1 MTEERPWIS
10 VGERKIAAKCNNH
23 VICIMWNSEYSSR
36 FIIYI
41 DDKVISL
48 YGSNRIY
55 ERIVTPLVNGLVDDD
70 VIDCLK
76 LIASTYKDARTRT
89 KYVKALTYIGA
100 NVKKWIGMRPGAYL
114 RNQADLIHKKLLA
127 FLCRNGWIVVD
138 LSREAAYACIKQDDG
153 YHFVRFG
160 YFGCMPII
168 LADILPELRHDVRSI
183 KRLLGEEC
191 YEPTNTHWLIKFI
204 LELIPK
210 EWWKPLDID
219 ALILE
224 YQLKQLP

>member
-1 MTEERPWIS
+1 LVREKSPPSAITTLFVSYGIVNVVVVSLFIS
-10 VGERKIAAKCNNH
+10 MIKRYRYMVQAGYMS
-23 VICIMWNSEYSSR
+23 V
-36 FIIYI
+36 
-41 DDKVISL
+41 SL
-48 YGSNRIY
+48 R
-55 ERIVTPLVNGLVDDD
+55 PLVNGLVYDD

-76 LIASTYKDARTRT
+76 LIASTYKDVRTRT

-100 NVKKWIGMRPGAYL
+100 NVKKWIGRRAGAYL

-138 LSREAAYACIKQDDG
+138 LSHKSAYACIKQDDG

-160 YFGCMPII
+160 YFDYTPII
-168 LADILPELRHDVRSI
+168 LADILPELRHDISSI

-191 YEPTNTHWLIKFI
+191 YEATNTHWLTKFI